1 MHHRRPPGNVLCC
14 PCTMATLPVVA
25 LALALILMMVQALE
39 PALVL
44 VPVLMLLPVLV
55 QALVLVTV
63 MEMALAMAL
72 VMVPIQMTPRRS
84 LCGTQRCR
92 QGL

>member
-1 MHHRRPPGNVLCC
+1 MPQTSAEVGER
-14 PCTMATLPVVA
+14 
-25 LALALILMMVQALE
+25 LMTSDGMRVR
-39 PALVL
+39 V
-44 VPVLMLLPVLV
+44 
-55 QALVLVTV
+55 ALVLVTV
-63 MEMALAMAL
+63 MVMALVMAP